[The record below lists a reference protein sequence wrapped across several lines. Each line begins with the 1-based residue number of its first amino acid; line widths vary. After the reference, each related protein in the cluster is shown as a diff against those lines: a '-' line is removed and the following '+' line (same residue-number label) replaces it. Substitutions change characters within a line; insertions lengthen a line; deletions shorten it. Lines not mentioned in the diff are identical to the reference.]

1 MAMNLR
7 DLATLA
13 LCGLVLGVLLGILV
27 AGAYATWVVGGD
39 VSAIGFGTILAFAP
53 DEIGALGEPFRTAV
67 ILGSGVA
74 AILTVAAPVLGFR
87 KVLTSHGSARWA
99 RPGEL
104 ARQGMTVRIR
114 AGKGGL
120 VGPILGKLG
129 GPRSRKPFL
138 TSQNTPDARD
148 AIPHCLV
155 NGPSGA
161 GKGVGIVIPTLL
173 TYWGSVIVLDP
184 KGENFAKTARRR
196 RAMGDV
202 VYRFDPYAADGRT
215 HRYNPLDYVAEAP
228 PQERLKEAKRV
239 AASLITIGGNGQNFL
254 GGARDIFAATALVM
268 VHRETPAIAAIYD
281 ALTREGGS
289 FKALAMMAEEAREAG
304 MADAAGLLRQYAGY
318 EAKVLSSYM
327 SVLFEGGLG
336 LWADPTVRVATA
348 ATDFRVEEMRRR
360 GTSVYVTVS
369 PNDLEPLAPLVRVLF
384 QQAIGVLQQRE
395 PVKRARS
402 GMRDRLRWPRK
413 SKPKETTEPFPVLF
427 LMDEFVSLGRLDIL
441 IRALTTLRG
450 FGGRVMIVIQSIA
463 SVRKIY
469 GRDGADELLGLC
481 GIQIFMSPSDKETP
495 EYISASIGKFT
506 RASRST
512 QWSSNELT
520 SSYSEKEEGFDLMRP
535 EQVRMIGNRRI
546 IALIENSNPVLAHRV
561 TYFEDRVLRRIYSQ
575 QAGDP
580 PVPGVP
586 AKPEP
591 AEARVPASETHDVD
605 ATPSSADV
613 RGEAETDGSTV
624 TKAPPETSAATDH
637 DPSPSTAD
645 RAPPE
650 ADEPVGRHDQHG
662 SERPLDKT
670 DPEELPAERDRTYQK
685 QLRHVTVAQSH
696 LHEEILA
703 QLAER
708 RISPEAKG
716 AAAKADRDGDQPR
729 NHGSPTSPLPFR
741 TNLSAGPADLSALA
755 KARAQV
761 SGSCAPRSGTDD

>member
-27 AGAYATWVVGGD
+27 AGAYATWAVGGD
-39 VSAIGFGTILAFAP
+39 LSAIGFGTILAFAP
-53 DEIGALGEPFRTAV
+53 DEFGALGEPFRTAV

-87 KVLTSHGSARWA
+87 RALTSHGTASWA

-104 ARQGMTVRIR
+104 TRQGMTVRIR

-196 RAMGDV
+196 RAMGDE
-202 VYRFDPYAADGRT
+202 VYRFDPYAVDGRT
-215 HRYNPLDYVAEAP
+215 HRYNPLDYVGEAL

-239 AASLITIGGNGQNFL
+239 AASLVTIGGNGQNFL
-254 GGARDIFAATALVM
+254 GGARDIFAATALLM
-268 VHRETPAIAAIYD
+268 VHRETPTIAAIYD
-281 ALTREGGS
+281 ALTREGGA
-289 FKALAMMAEEAREAG
+289 FKALATMAEEAQEAG

-360 GTSVYVTVS
+360 GTSIYVTVS

-384 QQAIGVLQQRE
+384 QQAIGVMQQRE
-395 PVKRARS
+395 PVKRARP
-402 GMRDRLRWPRK
+402 GMQKWLPWRRK
-413 SKPKETTEPFPVLF
+413 PDPNATTEPFPVLF

-512 QWSSNELT
+512 QWSSNELA
-520 SSYSEKEEGFDLMRP
+520 SSYSEKEEGADLMRP

-580 PVPGVP
+580 PVPDVP
-586 AKPEP
+586 LQPRPDET
-591 AEARVPASETHDVD
+591 RVPSGELIDIEAPPG
-605 ATPSSADV
+605 AADD
-613 RGEAETDGSTV
+613 REESGIDGPAAV
-624 TKAPPETSAATDH
+624 EAPPETSAAADQA
-637 DPSPSTAD
+637 PSPRPAD
-645 RAPPE
+645 TAPPE

-662 SERPLDKT
+662 SERSPDET
-670 DPEELPAERDRTYQK
+670 DPEEPPTDRDRTYQK
-685 QLRHVTVAQSH
+685 QLSHVTVAQSH
-696 LHEEILA
+696 LHDEILA

-708 RISPEAKG
+708 RIPPGAKG
-716 AAAKADRDGDQPR
+716 AAAKADRDGNQPR

-741 TNLSAGPADLSALA
+741 TKLSAGPADLSALA

-761 SGSCAPRSGTDD
+761 SATGAPRWGTGD